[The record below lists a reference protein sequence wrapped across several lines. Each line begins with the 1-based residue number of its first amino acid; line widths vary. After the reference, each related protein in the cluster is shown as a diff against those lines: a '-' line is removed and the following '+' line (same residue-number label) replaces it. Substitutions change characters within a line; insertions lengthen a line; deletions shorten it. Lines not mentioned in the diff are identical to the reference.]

1 MVEIF
6 ELVEAV
12 MVATTLSIGVV
23 ATGAAV
29 ISGSSPP
36 DLSTFVER
44 IQPVYEADDKRIYRE
59 DEEPVGTINSP
70 EDTL

>member
-6 ELVEAV
+6 ELVEAL
-12 MVATTLSIGVV
+12 MVATTLSVGVI

-36 DLSTFVER
+36 DLSTFIER
-44 IQPVYEADDKRIYRE
+44 VQPVYEADDKRIYKE
-59 DEEPVGTINSP
+59 KVEPSI
-70 EDTL
+70 